1 MNGPTDPRPT
11 TAPAVAALVAALL
24 AAGCTTVAVGPGT
37 GAPGGASAASPA
49 ATAASG
55 PAAAGRS
62 TAAAAP
68 APAASSAAARPPAAA
83 GGAAPPARPQA
94 ATPPGSPPPFA
105 EVTKDARRS
114 EGFLAVWTR
123 EDRTWLEIPADLLD
137 KPFFLGSSLASGLGE
152 RFAWPGLMGPE
163 RVVVLRRI
171 GNGVQMVAR
180 NLHPRGPAGTPLA
193 LALEE
198 SYSDSLVAS
207 VPLAS
212 APHPERKSLLVDAMA
227 LLGGDINGSQTS
239 LESAFRLP
247 YALDRGN
254 SGIVRSRT
262 SAQGTSITVR
272 QHYAIPK
279 LPASPQGG
287 PGGTAPNPAM
297 LPSPPRAVPD
307 ARSFFVNVAYTLA
320 PLPVE
325 PMRTRRADPR
335 VGYFTDAYVDFGDES
350 TGDRRT
356 HLINRWRLEKKDPAA
371 EVSEPKQ
378 PIRVVMDRNIPE
390 KWRAPVREGILEWNK
405 AFERAGFRNAIAVEQ
420 QPADADWS
428 TLEGTRVLAVRWFAV
443 DGPGASAV
451 GPSQTDPRTGEILR
465 GAAIIPEN
473 WARLDRNRLID
484 TRPLIGSQ
492 AFEPSA
498 LPGDFARRYMH
509 CTFASEAL
517 ENVAFGF
524 DLLTARGEI
533 DPQGPDADRF
543 IAASLKS
550 VTIHEIGHALGL
562 RHNFKGSTGI
572 TLAQLRDPG
581 FTAQRGL
588 ANSIMDYV
596 PLNLPLRGEPLT
608 DIHKVT
614 LGAYDYW
621 AIEYGY
627 REIPAAREAEELA
640 ALARRGERDPNL
652 AYATDEDAAGPD
664 PNALRFDLG
673 DDPLAWAA
681 RQARL
686 ARELW
691 QRTAERKL
699 PPDDDMT
706 IYRRNLQRVMGTLGQ
721 AVPMAVRH
729 IGGTLTSRVTAG
741 AGVPVLQP
749 VPAARQREALALV
762 VGEVFSS
769 QSFRFEPELM
779 SRLAVDHL
787 DRVGPG
793 RYMANTDYSLPEEV
807 LGLQRGVLDS
817 LMSEGLAVRL
827 AAAEVKVADPR
838 TLVSYAEV
846 QDKLAAAVW
855 SELKPGK
862 GGSREIDTL
871 RRNLQREHLRRLA
884 GGLLRPAPGVAADV
898 RSVNRQVAITLEKQ
912 LRAALAAGGWSA
924 LARAHLDESLAT
936 IGEALKAPLMR
947 QGV

>member
-1 MNGPTDPRPT
+1 MNGQTDSRPT

-24 AAGCTTVAVGPGT
+24 AAGCATVAV
-37 GAPGGASAASPA
+37 APGSGAV
-49 ATAASG
+49 T
-55 PAAAGRS
+55 
-62 TAAAAP
+62 AAAP
-68 APAASSAAARPPAAA
+68 AAPATGKPAVGPAAAASSAASRPQAAT
-83 GGAAPPARPQA
+83 GGATAPPRPQA

-105 EVTKDARRS
+105 EVTKDAKRS

-123 EDRTWLEIPADLLD
+123 EDRTWLEVPAELLD
-137 KPFFLGSSLASGLGE
+137 KPFFLGTSLASGLGE

-163 RVVVLRRI
+163 RAVVLRRI
-171 GNGVQMVAR
+171 GNGLQMVAR

-198 SYSDSLVAS
+198 SYSDSLVAA
-207 VPLAS
+207 VPLAA
-212 APHPERKSLLVDAMA
+212 APHPDRKSLLVDAMA
-227 LLGGDINGSQTS
+227 LLGGDINGAQSN
-239 LESAFRLP
+239 LEAAFRLP

-262 SAQGTSITVR
+262 NAEGTSITVR
-272 QHYAIPK
+272 QHFAIPK
-279 LPASPQGG
+279 LPASPQAG
-287 PGGTAPNPAM
+287 PGGAPPNPAM

-307 ARSFFVNVAYTLA
+307 ARSFFVNVAYTMA
-320 PLPVE
+320 PLPAE

-335 VGYFTDAYVDFGDES
+335 VGYFTDAYIDFGDERS
-350 TGDRRT
+350 GDRRT

-390 KWRAPVREGILEWNK
+390 KWRAAVREGILEWNK
-405 AFERAGFRNAIAVEQ
+405 AFERAGFRDAIAVEQ
-420 QPADADWS
+420 QPVDADWS
-428 TLEGTRVLAVRWFAV
+428 TLEGTRLLAVRWFALE
-443 DGPGASAV
+443 GPGATAV

-473 WARLDRNRLID
+473 WARLDRSRLMD
-484 TRPLIGSQ
+484 TRPPIGSQ
-492 AFEPSA
+492 ALEPAA

-509 CTFASEAL
+509 CSFASDAL
-517 ENVAFGF
+517 ENAAFGF
-524 DLLTARGEI
+524 ELLAARGEI
-533 DPQGPDADRF
+533 DPQGADADRF

-550 VTIHEIGHALGL
+550 VTMHEIGHALGL

-572 TLAQLRDPG
+572 SLAQLRDRA

-596 PLNLPLRGEPLT
+596 PLNLPLRGEPAG

-614 LGAYDYW
+614 LGAYDHW

-627 REIPAAREAEELA
+627 REIAVDREAEELA
-640 ALARRGERDPNL
+640 ALARRGERDASL

-664 PNALRFDLG
+664 PNVLRFDLG

-681 RQARL
+681 RQTRL

-691 QRTAERKL
+691 QRTAERTL

-706 IYRRNLQRVMGTLGQ
+706 VYRRNLQRVMATLGQ

-729 IGGTLTSRVTAG
+729 IGGTLTSRATAG
-741 AGVPVLQP
+741 AGIPVLQP

-787 DRVGPG
+787 DRVGQG
-793 RYMANTDYSLPEEV
+793 RFMANTDYSLPEEV

-817 LMSEGLAVRL
+817 LMSEALAVRL

-855 SELKPGK
+855 SELKPVK
-862 GGSREIDTL
+862 GSAREIDTL

-884 GGLLRPAPGVAADV
+884 GGLLRPSSGVAADV
-898 RSVNRQVAITLEKQ
+898 RSVNRQVALSLEKQ

-936 IGEALKAPLMR
+936 IGEALKAPLVR